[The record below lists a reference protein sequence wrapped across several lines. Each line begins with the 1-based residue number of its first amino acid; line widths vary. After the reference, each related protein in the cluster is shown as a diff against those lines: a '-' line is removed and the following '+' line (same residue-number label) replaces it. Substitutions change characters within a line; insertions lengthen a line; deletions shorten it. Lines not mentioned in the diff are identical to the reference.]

1 MYMVREFISYA
12 RLEARAVRSIL
23 LYTLFTGLFILAI
36 PFAVQILFGQY
47 ALLVFQTSTVALH
60 VILFVLFIGIS
71 LMRIMQLFLTERL
84 QRRIFYDGI
93 KRAQRKFRELS
104 QKKAIES
111 PSYWNYVFETVNLQ
125 KSFVPLLME
134 GAIFALQVF
143 VILILIAFYHP
154 FFIVYS
160 VLIAL
165 SLYFVIVVMAK
176 KPYLYSIRESQD
188 KYSIITTLQKST
200 SENFRESE
208 VNELIGSYLRVREIR
223 FGYYFRQSVGLL
235 AIKVIAGISLLWV
248 GGVLVIE
255 NQMTI
260 GQLVAGELIL
270 INLLISLFKVTLL
283 LDYWYDTMVGI
294 HKLNLHYGDVKYEV

>member
-1 MYMVREFISYA
+1 MVKEFISYA
-12 RLEARAVRSIL
+12 RLEGRAVRSIL
-23 LYTLFTGLFILAI
+23 LYTIFSGLLILAI

-60 VILFVLFIGIS
+60 VILVVLFIGIS
-71 LMRIMQLFLTERL
+71 LMRVMQLYLTERL
-84 QRRIFYDGI
+84 QRRIFYEGV
-93 KRAQRKFRELS
+93 KRAQAKF
-104 QKKAIES
+104 KALIQEPS
-111 PSYWNYVFETVNLQ
+111 EKTPSYWNYVFETINLQ

-134 GAIFALQVF
+134 GAVFSLQVV
-143 VILILIAFYHP
+143 VILVLIAFYHP

-165 SLYFVIVVMAK
+165 ALYVVIVVMSK
-176 KPYLYSIRESQD
+176 KPFLYSLRESQE
-188 KYSIITTLQKST
+188 KYAVISSLQQSDAK
-200 SENFRESE
+200 NLREIE
-208 VNELIGSYLRVREIR
+208 TDELIGSYLKMREIR
-223 FGYYFRQSVGLL
+223 FGYYFRQSLGLL
-235 AIKVIAGISLLWV
+235 IIKIVAGISLLWV

-270 INLLISLFKVTLL
+270 INLLISLFKITLL

-294 HKLNLHYGDVKYEV
+294 RKLNVHYGEVKYEV